1 MISRAKR
8 ILIIDDSNTN
18 VILLDAILGNHGY
31 EIIKSLSV
39 KEAVPLIELTPPDL
53 ILLDLLMPK
62 VSGYEFLE
70 DIRKNK
76 RTKNIPVIIITAVTE
91 KESKAKTQKL
101 GIVDYIEKP
110 VNIKELV
117 EKVNKT
123 LSK

>member
-1 MISRAKR
+1 MARAKK

-18 VILLDAILGNHGY
+18 IILLEAILGNHGY
-31 EIIKSLSV
+31 EISKSLNV
-39 KEAVPLIELTPPDL
+39 KEALPIIETTLPDL

-70 DIRKNK
+70 NLRKNK
-76 RTKNIPVIIITAVTE
+76 RTRNIPVIVISAVTE
-91 KESKAKTQKL
+91 NESKARTRKF

-110 VNIKELV
+110 VNIKDLV

-123 LSK
+123 FSKK